1 MRPLDADRPVVA
13 IGSAGVDIVGRAAE
27 VLHMGTSNPAAL
39 RMSPGGV
46 ARNVAENLA
55 RLGTEVYLI
64 SAVGDDSEGRL
75 VLAQAAEAG
84 VSVDTVLTV
93 PGAPTGAYLA
103 ILDDHGNLH
112 LAMDD
117 MRIVDAVTP
126 EHLRACKS
134 LIENASVVFV
144 DGNLSPRSLALVVRL
159 ARQAGVPVAADPT
172 SVSLAPRFAELLGDL
187 WLFMPNEAEA
197 GVLVPHPLPHAD
209 RVRALDIAH
218 HLVAQGVG
226 TAVITMAEFGVAY
239 ASPQVSGLVP
249 AVQTDIVDPTGAG
262 DALTAAVLF
271 ARLNDIPLDEAVRL
285 GASAA
290 ALTLRTTGS
299 VVPDLSL
306 ELLYDQLR

>member
-1 MRPLDADRPVVA
+1 MKPLDADRPVVA
-13 IGSAGVDIVGRAAE
+13 IGSAGLDIVGRAAE
-27 VLHMGTSNPAAL
+27 PLHMGTSNPAAL

-64 SAVGDDSEGRL
+64 SAVGDDPEGRL
-75 VLAQAAEAG
+75 VLAQTADAG
-84 VSVDTVLTV
+84 VQIDTVLTV
-93 PGAPTGAYLA
+93 AGVRTGAYLA
-103 ILDDHGNLH
+103 VLDEQGNLH

-117 MRIVDAVTP
+117 MRIVESVTP
-126 EHLRACKS
+126 EHLRACRS

-144 DGNLSPRSLALVVRL
+144 DGNLSPRSLALVISL
-159 ARQAGVPVAADPT
+159 ARKAGVPVAADPT
-172 SVSLAPRFAELLGDL
+172 SVSLAPRFADLLGDL

-197 GVLVPHPLPHAD
+197 GGLAPHPQAHTD
-209 RVRALDIAH
+209 RVRSLDIAH

-226 TAVITMAEFGVAY
+226 AAVITMAEFGVAF
-239 ASPQVSGLVP
+239 ASPEVSGLVP
-249 AVQTDIVDPTGAG
+249 SVQTEIVDPTGAG

-271 ARLNDIPLDEAVRL
+271 ARLHDMPLDEAVRL

-299 VVPDLSL
+299 VVPNLSL

>member
-1 MRPLDADRPVVA
+1 MKPLDADRPVVA
-13 IGSAGVDIVGRAAE
+13 IGSAGLDIVGRAAE
-27 VLHMGTSNPAAL
+27 PLHMGTSNPAAL

-64 SAVGDDSEGRL
+64 SAVGDDPEGRL
-75 VLAQAAEAG
+75 VLAQAVGAG
-84 VSVDTVLTV
+84 VQIETVLTV
-93 PGAPTGAYLA
+93 AGVRTGAYLA
-103 ILDDHGNLH
+103 VLDEQGNLH

-117 MRIVDAVTP
+117 MRIVESVTP
-126 EHLRACKS
+126 EHLRACRS

-144 DGNLSPRSLALVVRL
+144 DGNLSPRSLALVISL
-159 ARQAGVPVAADPT
+159 ARKAGVPVAADPT
-172 SVSLAPRFAELLGDL
+172 SVSLAPRFADLLGDL

-197 GVLVPHPLPHAD
+197 GVLAPHPQAHTD

-226 TAVITMAEFGVAY
+226 AAVITMAEFGVAF
-239 ASPQVSGLVP
+239 ASPEVSGLVP
-249 AVQTDIVDPTGAG
+249 SVQTEIVDPTGAG

-299 VVPDLSL
+299 VVPNLSL